1 MVKANITDEELL
13 KEVQKLASE
22 LSLAK
27 RQHILE
33 LMLRYNAIYS
43 IVQSFVPNYP
53 NGVLDAITQSTT
65 NPERTH

>member
-1 MVKANITDEELL
+1 MMKANITDEELL
-13 KEVQKLASE
+13 QEVQKLASE

-33 LMLRYNAIYS
+33 LMLRYKALYS
-43 IVQSFVPNYP
+43 IVQSVIPNYP
-53 NGVLDAITQSTT
+53 NGVLDAITHNAI